1 MKTILDGTSRRVG
14 AIFAEIDNNFIEV
27 CNSILR
33 IAFPDNTLK
42 GYAETEPA
50 TPAAGDCYLVKE
62 DATVWGM
69 TVEKNDILRYTG
81 LGYDPDTSGSG
92 SGSGDADGGYIWEIL
107 PYKITEISAAMQAV
121 DSHIERGKYAYH
133 DQFSDLD
140 LVGDWRQYADDNGFY
155 TQYCTVGNETKGAG
169 TWVTKFT
176 IQA

>member
-62 DATVWGM
+62 DATVWDL
-69 TVEKNDILRYTG
+69 VCEKDNIINWNGAAWELLPWKITEINEALQFLYFEAPKIAIEPITG
-81 LGYDPDTSGSG
+81 LDAQNVQTALELITAALIAASINIPSSGSG
-92 SGSGDADGGYIWEIL
+92 SGS
-107 PYKITEISAAMQAV
+107 V
-121 DSHIERGKYAYH
+121 
-133 DQFSDLD
+133 
-140 LVGDWRQYADDNGFY
+140 
-155 TQYCTVGNETKGAG
+155 
-169 TWVTKFT
+169 
-176 IQA
+176 